1 MSALSLNLKFSTS
14 KFPHYNSRHT
24 FSPSAWD
31 PAKIRWYKPHRIFW
45 SFISDMQTK
54 KSLYPQL
61 FEQLHECWLIRTK
74 NISLKYLHCVGV
86 VVVFVKV
93 IHPHLIEKEGSFHVH
108 TQSDSHLQKKADAI
122 KLFIKHWMRYR
133 QETER
138 TKKVKKMVA

>member
-1 MSALSLNLKFSTS
+1 
-14 KFPHYNSRHT
+14 
-24 FSPSAWD
+24 
-31 PAKIRWYKPHRIFW
+31 
-45 SFISDMQTK
+45 MQTK